1 MPCPDV
7 VVIEDDA
14 DIREVVREVL
24 LSEGYV
30 VHAFENGRAALDGMK
45 TCPKP
50 CIILLDLMMPV
61 MNGYEFLAARRIA
74 GDQLM
79 AIPVV
84 IVSAFADGV
93 KKEEGVVGYVK
104 KPMDVELLLRL
115 ISSYCKKGHQENA
128 A

>member
-24 LSEGYV
+24 SSEGYV
-30 VHAFENGRAALDGMK
+30 VHAFENGKAALEGLK
-45 TCPKP
+45 SCPKP

-61 MNGYEFLAARRIA
+61 MNGYEFLEARHTA
-74 GDQLM
+74 GDQLL
-79 AIPVV
+79 AVPIV

-93 KKEEGVVGYVK
+93 KKEEGVIGYVK

-115 ISSYCKKGHQENA
+115 ISRYCEGTRQESA